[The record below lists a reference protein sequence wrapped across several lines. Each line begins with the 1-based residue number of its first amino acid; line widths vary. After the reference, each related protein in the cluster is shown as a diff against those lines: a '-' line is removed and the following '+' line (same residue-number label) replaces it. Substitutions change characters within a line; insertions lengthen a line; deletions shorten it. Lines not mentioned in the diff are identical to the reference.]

1 MTPDICERS
10 PNRATNG
17 SMDVRLQRPTTQPQ
31 SWYSAELFTAR
42 ARYLRDWTIVKRA
55 RFNAAKRFERKHDA
69 STLAFALAG
78 VVGIALPFYTQLFG
92 PALAPHTK
100 SVLEFYGYITGALSL
115 GLGLVEQAK
124 GYESR
129 SRRFDECGRRVNAIV
144 RKLRNNPTL
153 DEVTL
158 DEMVREYERAI
169 DICDVNHDA
178 IDHDIA
184 LAEEDREAA
193 RAHGETEQRTASSRV
208 QRLRAWETFGIY
220 WLYGVV
226 LVGPTLLAMLIW
238 WLLGTPS
245 A

>member
-1 MTPDICERS
+1 
-10 PNRATNG
+10 
-17 SMDVRLQRPTTQPQ
+17 MDVRLQRPATQPQ
-31 SWYSAELFTAR
+31 SWYSVELFATR

-92 PALAPHTK
+92 SALAPQTR

-124 GYESR
+124 GYPSR

-153 DEVTL
+153 DEMTL
-158 DEMVREYERAI
+158 DDMVGEYERAI

-178 IDHDIA
+178 IDHEIA
-184 LAEEDREAA
+184 LAEEEREAA
-193 RAHGETEQRTASSRV
+193 RSQGAAEMRTAER
-208 QRLRAWETFGIY
+208 RLHKLRAWETLGIY
-220 WLYGVV
+220 WLYGLV
-226 LVGPTLLAMLIW
+226 LAGPTLLALVIW
-238 WLLGTPS
+238 WLLGS
-245 A
+245 QGA